1 MLVSQSV
8 ILWNLEGLTTH
19 LKTVSTLFYN
29 RDELLHLA
37 SSNVKIQMLTTI
49 TNRSVPLFPLLEF
62 PPYVIISNIYRP
74 AHHLLAGV
82 LRVPGG
88 EEVVGAVLQAALAR
102 HHRHLPEGVGGG
114 EDTGDE
120 GDGKDGTKNCDPLL
134 HAGLHPLHQAA
145 VGQVDEEVPHHGRPG

>member
-88 EEVVGAVLQAALAR
+88 EEVVGAVLQATLAR
-102 HHRHLPEGVGGG
+102 HHRHLSEGSPCWISWEG
-114 EDTGDE
+114 E
-120 GDGKDGTKNCDPLL
+120 GDGEGYEEDSHPLL
-134 HAGLHPLHQAA
+134 LAGLYSLHQAF
-145 VGQVDEEVPHHGRPG
+145 VLKTEEEVP